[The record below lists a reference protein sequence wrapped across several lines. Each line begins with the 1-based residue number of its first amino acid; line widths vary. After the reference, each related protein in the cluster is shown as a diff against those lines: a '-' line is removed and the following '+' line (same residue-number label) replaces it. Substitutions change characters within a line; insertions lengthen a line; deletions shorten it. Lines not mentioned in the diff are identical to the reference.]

1 MRWPAGFPS
10 AFFPGGPRLFLDP
23 LLYAFLFLGLFSP
36 GPNVIMLTA
45 SGARF
50 GFRASLPHLFGVVLG
65 VGVIG
70 AVTAL
75 GVGALVLASPVLGN
89 VLRALAAAW
98 ILYMAWNY
106 YKATRSPAGMVE
118 DEGTPMTLWQ
128 AVLFQ
133 WINPKVW
140 AVAFAASA
148 GYGAGMAPAWEAARL
163 ATAFSSVNLGVC
175 LFWTSAGALL
185 TTLLRSPRRWQV
197 FMRIMALLLALSAA
211 MVFL

>member
-1 MRWPAGFPS
+1 M
-10 AFFPGGPRLFLDP
+10 FFDP
-23 LLYAFLFLGLFSP
+23 LLYSFMFLGLFSP

-50 GFRASLPHLFGVVLG
+50 GFRRTLPHLFGVVLG

-70 AVTAL
+70 AVTGL
-75 GVGALVLASPVLGN
+75 GVGALILANPALGL
-89 VLRALAAAW
+89 VLRSLAAAW
-98 ILYMAWNY
+98 ILYMAWGYFN
-106 YKATRSPAGMVE
+106 ATRRPAAQTVDTGH
-118 DEGTPMTLWQ
+118 PMTLVQ

-148 GYGAGMAPAWEAARL
+148 GYGAGLGPVLDSARL
-163 ATAFSSVNLGVC
+163 ATAFSGVNLFVC

-185 TTLLRSPRRWQV
+185 TTLLSSPTRWKV
-197 FMRIMALLLALSAA
+197 FMRIMAGLLALSAV
-211 MVFL
+211 MVFR

>member
-1 MRWPAGFPS
+1 MVPQRM
-10 AFFPGGPRLFLDP
+10 FFDP
-23 LLYAFLFLGLFSP
+23 LLYSFMFLGLFSP

-50 GFRASLPHLFGVVLG
+50 GFQRTLPHLFGVVLG

-75 GVGALVLASPVLGN
+75 GVGAAILANPALGT
-89 VLRALAAAW
+89 VLRGLAAAW

-106 YKATRSPAGMVE
+106 FNATRRPAAQAA
-118 DEGTPMTLWQ
+118 DHGTPMTLWQ
-128 AVLFQ
+128 AVIFQ

-148 GYGAGMAPAWEAARL
+148 GYGAGMVPVMEAARL
-163 ATAFSSVNLGVC
+163 ATAFSSVNLVVC
-175 LFWTSAGALL
+175 LFWTSAGAVL
-185 TTLLRSPRRWQV
+185 TTLLSSPTRWKV
-197 FMRIMALLLALSAA
+197 FMRIMSALLALSAL
-211 MVFL
+211 MVFR

>member
-1 MRWPAGFPS
+1 M
-10 AFFPGGPRLFLDP
+10 
-23 LLYAFLFLGLFSP
+23 FLGLFSP

-50 GFRASLPHLFGVVLG
+50 GLKRSLPHLFGVVLG

-70 AVTAL
+70 AVTGL
-75 GVGALVLASPVLGN
+75 GVGALILANP
-89 VLRALAAAW
+89 ALALVLKSLAAGW

-106 YKATRSPAGMVE
+106 FNATRRPAAQAKDDGK
-118 DEGTPMTLWQ
+118 PMTLWQ

-148 GYGAGMAPAWEAARL
+148 GYGAGLGPVLESARL
-163 ATAFSSVNLGVC
+163 ATAFSSVNLFVC

-185 TTLLRSPRRWQV
+185 TTLLSSPARWKV
-197 FMRIMALLLALSAA
+197 FMRIMAALLALSAL
-211 MVFL
+211 MVFR

>member
-1 MRWPAGFPS
+1 M
-10 AFFPGGPRLFLDP
+10 FFDP
-23 LLYAFLFLGLFSP
+23 LLYSFMFIGLFSP

-50 GFRASLPHLFGVVLG
+50 GFQRSLPHLFGVVLG

-70 AVTAL
+70 AVTGL
-75 GVGALVLASPVLGN
+75 GVGALILANPALGL
-89 VLRALAAAW
+89 VLRSLAAAW

-106 YKATRSPAGMVE
+106 FNATRRPAAETKDDGQ
-118 DEGTPMTLWQ
+118 PMSLWQ

-148 GYGAGMAPAWEAARL
+148 GYGAGMGPVLESARL
-163 ATAFSSVNLGVC
+163 ATAFSGVNLFVC

-185 TTLLRSPRRWQV
+185 TTLLSSPLRWKI
-197 FMRIMALLLALSAA
+197 FMRFMAALLALSAL
-211 MVFL
+211 MVFR

>member
-1 MRWPAGFPS
+1 M
-10 AFFPGGPRLFLDP
+10 FFDP
-23 LLYAFLFLGLFSP
+23 LLYGFVFLGMFSP

-50 GFRASLPHLFGVVLG
+50 GFRASVPHLLGVVLG

-75 GVGALVLASPVLGN
+75 GVGALVLANPVLGL
-89 VLRALAAAW
+89 VLQMLAAAW
-98 ILYMAWNY
+98 ILWMAWSY
-106 YKATRSPAGMVE
+106 YRATRSPAGLV
-118 DEGTPMTLWQ
+118 DDAGTPMTLWQ

-133 WINPKVW
+133 WINAKVW

-148 GYGAGMAPAWEAARL
+148 GYGAGMAPAWEAVRL
-163 ATAFSSVNLGVC
+163 ATAFSGVNLGVC

-185 TTLLRSPRRWQV
+185 TTLLHSPRRWQV
-197 FMRIMALLLALSAA
+197 FMRIMALLLAVSAL

>member
-1 MRWPAGFPS
+1 M
-10 AFFPGGPRLFLDP
+10 FFDP
-23 LLYAFLFLGLFSP
+23 LLYSFMFLGLFSP

-50 GFRASLPHLFGVVLG
+50 GFTRTLPHLFGVVLG

-75 GVGALVLASPVLGN
+75 GVGALILANPALGM
-89 VLRALAAAW
+89 VLRSLAAAW
-98 ILYMAWNY
+98 IIYMAWNY
-106 YKATRSPAGMVE
+106 FNATRRPAAQTE
-118 DEGTPMTLWQ
+118 DQGQPMTLWQ

-148 GYGAGMAPAWEAARL
+148 GYGAGMEPLMEAARL
-163 ATAFSSVNLGVC
+163 ATAFSSVNLFVC
-175 LFWTSAGALL
+175 LFWASAGAVL
-185 TTLLRSPRRWQV
+185 TTLLSSPTRWKI
-197 FMRIMALLLALSAA
+197 FMRIMAALLALSAV

>member
-1 MRWPAGFPS
+1 M
-10 AFFPGGPRLFLDP
+10 FFDP
-23 LLYAFLFLGLFSP
+23 LLYSFMFLGLFSP

-50 GFRASLPHLFGVVLG
+50 GFRRSLPHLFGVVIG

-70 AVTAL
+70 AVTGL
-75 GVGALVLASPVLGN
+75 GVGALILANPELALVLKS
-89 VLRALAAAW
+89 LAAGW

-106 YKATRSPAGMVE
+106 FNATRRPAAQAKDDGK
-118 DEGTPMTLWQ
+118 PMTLLQ
-128 AVLFQ
+128 AALFQ

-148 GYGAGMAPAWEAARL
+148 GYGAGLGPVLESARL
-163 ATAFSSVNLGVC
+163 ATAFSGVNLFVC

-185 TTLLRSPRRWQV
+185 TTLLSSPARWKV
-197 FMRIMALLLALSAA
+197 FMRIMAVLLALSAL
-211 MVFL
+211 MVFR

>member
-1 MRWPAGFPS
+1 M
-10 AFFPGGPRLFLDP
+10 FFDP
-23 LLYAFLFLGLFSP
+23 LLYSFMLIGLFSP

-50 GFRASLPHLFGVVLG
+50 GFRRTLPHLFGVVLG

-75 GVGALVLASPVLGN
+75 GVGAAILANPALGI
-89 VLRALAAAW
+89 VLRSLAAAW

-106 YKATRSPAGMVE
+106 FNATRRPASQVA
-118 DEGTPMTLWQ
+118 DQGTPMTLWQ
-128 AVLFQ
+128 AMLFQ

-148 GYGAGMAPAWEAARL
+148 GYGSGMAPVVEAARL
-163 ATAFSSVNLGVC
+163 AIAFSSVNLIVC

-185 TTLLRSPRRWQV
+185 TTLLSSPTRWKV
-197 FMRIMALLLALSAA
+197 FIRIMSALLALSAL
-211 MVFL
+211 MVFR

>member
-1 MRWPAGFPS
+1 MTKPRRRLRRGFRPGF
-10 AFFPGGPRLFLDP
+10 AMFFDP
-23 LLYAFLFLGLFSP
+23 LLYSFLFLGLFSP

-50 GFRASLPHLFGVVLG
+50 GFRRSLPHLFGVVLG

-70 AVTAL
+70 GVTGL
-75 GVGALVLASPVLGN
+75 GVGALVLASPVVGM
-89 VLRALAAAW
+89 VLRSLAAAW
-98 ILYMAWNY
+98 ILYMAWTY
-106 YKATRSPAGMVE
+106 YNATRRPIAQAKEIGQ
-118 DEGTPMTLWQ
+118 PMTFWQ

-148 GYGAGMAPAWEAARL
+148 GYGAGLGVLMEASRL
-163 ATAFSSVNLGVC
+163 AMAFSGVNLFVC

-185 TTLLRSPRRWQV
+185 TTLLSSPSRWKL
-197 FMRIMALLLALSAA
+197 FMRIMAALLALSTL
-211 MVFL
+211 MVFR